1 MDLLYALAI
10 AATVALV
17 AVGSITL
24 LVLAAISL
32 VVNRTVD
39 NAGFISDIEE

>member
-1 MDLLYALAI
+1 MDPIYALAI
-10 AATVALV
+10 AATIAVV
-17 AVGSITL
+17 VVGSITL
-24 LVLAAISL
+24 FVLAAISL

>member
-1 MDLLYALAI
+1 MDPIYALAI
-10 AATVALV
+10 AATIATAV
-17 AVGSITL
+17 VGSITL
-24 LVLAAISL
+24 LLLAAISL

>member
-1 MDLLYALAI
+1 MDPIYALAI
-10 AATVALV
+10 VATIVVAV
-17 AVGSITL
+17 VGSITL

-32 VVNRTVD
+32 VLNRTVD